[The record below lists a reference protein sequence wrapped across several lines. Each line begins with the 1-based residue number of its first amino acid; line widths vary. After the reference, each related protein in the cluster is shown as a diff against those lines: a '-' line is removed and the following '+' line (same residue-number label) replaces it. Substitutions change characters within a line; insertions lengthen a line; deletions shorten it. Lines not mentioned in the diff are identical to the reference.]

1 MDTSTKVVLLG
12 TGTPNADPERCGPSV
27 AIVVNDTPYIVDC
40 GPGVVRRAAAACEM
54 GIEALRVDN
63 LCHLF
68 LTHLHSDHTLGLPD
82 LIFTP
87 WVLGRNKPLE
97 VYGPDGTICMTDH
110 ISAAYAADIS
120 IRKTGLEQANDN
132 GCEVNTNEIQ
142 TGVWYQDDKVT
153 VAAFAGDH
161 GDWPAY
167 GFKFTT
173 PDKVIV
179 VSGDTRPTPNIIEQ
193 AKGCDV
199 LVHEVYSAENFK
211 MRPEKWQKYHSS
223 MHTST
228 YELAEIAAEVKPGL
242 LVLYH
247 QLFWGATEDELL
259 AEIRQNYDGEVVS
272 GNDLDV
278 F

>member
-1 MDTSTKVVLLG
+1 MNSSTNVVLLG

-40 GPGVVRRAAAACEM
+40 GPGVVRRAAAAYKM

-68 LTHLHSDHTLGLPD
+68 ITHLHSDHTVGLAD
-82 LIFTP
+82 FIFTP
-87 WVLGRNKPLE
+87 WVLERNKPLD
-97 VYGPDGTICMTDH
+97 VFGPVGTISMTEH
-110 ISAAYAADIS
+110 ILAAYAADIGL
-120 IRKTGLEQANDN
+120 RKTGLEQANEY
-132 GCEVNTNEIQ
+132 GCEVNATEIQ
-142 TGVWYQDDKVT
+142 TGVCYQDDKVT
-153 VAAFAGDH
+153 IEAFAVDH

-167 GFKFTT
+167 GYKFTT

-193 AKGCDV
+193 AKDCDV
-199 LVHEVYSAENFK
+199 LVHEVYSAEKFK
-211 MRPEKWQKYHSS
+211 ARPEQWQKYHSS

-228 YELAEIAAEVKPGL
+228 YELAETASEIKPRL

-259 AEIRQNYDGEVVS
+259 AEIRQNYNGEVVS